1 MQRVSIYTKLLG
13 EHPMQ
18 CFIKRLLESEE
29 SKNNNQMCEPF
40 PPLVKSM
47 IGGLMFLSLMLAY
60 LVLTAA

>member
-1 MQRVSIYTKLLG
+1 
-13 EHPMQ
+13 MQ